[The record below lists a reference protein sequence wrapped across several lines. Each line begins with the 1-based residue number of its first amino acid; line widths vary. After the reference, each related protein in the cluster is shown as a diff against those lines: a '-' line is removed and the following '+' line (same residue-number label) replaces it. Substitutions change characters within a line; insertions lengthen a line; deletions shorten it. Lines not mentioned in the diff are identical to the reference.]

1 MRYTSKNLLP
11 ILTNLALA
19 MSTMKDSTCKV
30 NPYDVIIV
38 GGGLSGLVVARN
50 LPEKRWKLLEASE
63 RLGGRLQNDIVS
75 DKIDLGGAWV
85 WPQQRQMSRLCTSLG
100 IDFFTQPD
108 DPSSLRIV
116 GGAANIIKK
125 LVNEL
130 NENAKDDESDSGRI
144 ETGAPV
150 VACRRE
156 SDSLVSVD
164 LASGETLYAKNV
176 VFACPP
182 RLVHM
187 HVQFHPSLSISKAR
201 AMEFSQTWMAGVT
214 KVALV
219 YHKPRF
225 WPLYESNGGF
235 QPGYNRPAFQV
246 YDATPRDE
254 SVSAL
259 TFFTLASLSNK
270 ENDDAKL
277 ARDCA
282 EQMSQSFSTQTLR
295 EIPNIAQDIL
305 AYDEFY
311 VQRWPQE
318 KYISEDADPRGIAPH
333 PQPLFELATSEWDG
347 MLLFA
352 GTESDQMS
360 PGVMEGAVNAA
371 LRVADEI
378 NRRLS
383 NQ

>member
-1 MRYTSKNLLP
+1 MRYTSRNLLP

-19 MSTMKDSTCKV
+19 MSTMKESTCKV
-30 NPYDVIIV
+30 NPYDVIII

-50 LPEKRWKLLEASE
+50 LPGKRWKLLEASE
-63 RLGGRLQNDIVS
+63 RLGGRLQNDVVS

-85 WPQQRQMSRLCTSLG
+85 WPQQRQMSRLCNSLG

-116 GGAANIIKK
+116 GGAANIIKMIVK
-125 LVNEL
+125 ELAVNE
-130 NENAKDDESDSGRI
+130 NDGNDDSDSNRI
-144 ETGAPV
+144 QTSSPV

-156 SDSLVSVD
+156 SESIVSVD

-187 HVQFHPSLSISKAR
+187 HVQFHPSLSISKVR
-201 AMEFSQTWMAGVT
+201 AMASSQTWMAGVT

-246 YDATPRDE
+246 YDASPYDQ

-282 EQMSQSFSTQTLR
+282 EQMSQSFSKQTLKDF
-295 EIPNIAQDIL
+295 PNIIEDIRG
-305 AYDEFY
+305 YNEFY

-318 KYISEDADPRGIAPH
+318 KYISEDEDPRGIAPH
-333 PQPLFELATSEWDG
+333 PQPVLELSKSEWDG

-352 GTESDQMS
+352 GTETDQMS
-360 PGVMEGAVNAA
+360 PGVMEGAMNAA
-371 LRVADEI
+371 LRVADEL
-378 NRRLS
+378 NRR
-383 NQ
+383 

>member
-1 MRYTSKNLLP
+1 MRYTSRNFLP

-19 MSTMKDSTCKV
+19 MSTMKESTCKV

-50 LPEKRWKLLEASE
+50 LPGKRWKLLEASG
-63 RLGGRLQNDIVS
+63 RLGGRLQNDVVS

-85 WPQQRQMSRLCTSLG
+85 WPQQRQMSRLCNSLG

-116 GGAANIIKK
+116 GGAANIIKMIAK
-125 LVNEL
+125 EL
-130 NENAKDDESDSGRI
+130 TLKDNDDTDTGSSRI
-144 ETGAPV
+144 KTNSPV

-156 SDSLVSVD
+156 SDSMVSVN
-164 LASGETLYAKNV
+164 LASGETLYAKKV

-182 RLVHM
+182 RLIHM
-187 HVQFHPSLSISKAR
+187 HVQFHPSLSDFKVR
-201 AMEFSQTWMAGVT
+201 AMASSQTWMAGVT
-214 KVALV
+214 KVSLV

-246 YDATPRDE
+246 YDATPYDA

-270 ENDDAKL
+270 DDDDAKL
-277 ARDCA
+277 AKDCA
-282 EQMSQSFSTQTLR
+282 EQMCQSFSKQTLKDF
-295 EIPNIAQDIL
+295 PNIIEDIRG
-305 AYDEFY
+305 YTEYY
-311 VQRWPQE
+311 VQRWPLE

-333 PQPLFELATSEWDG
+333 PQPVDRKS
-347 MLLFA
+347 
-352 GTESDQMS
+352 
-360 PGVMEGAVNAA
+360 VV
-371 LRVADEI
+371 
-378 NRRLS
+378 
-383 NQ
+383 

>member
-1 MRYTSKNLLP
+1 
-11 ILTNLALA
+11 
-19 MSTMKDSTCKV
+19 MKESTCKV
-30 NPYDVIIV
+30 NPYDVIII

-50 LPEKRWKLLEASE
+50 LPGKRWKLLEASE
-63 RLGGRLQNDIVS
+63 RLGGRLQNDVVS

-85 WPQQRQMSRLCTSLG
+85 WPQQRQMSRLCNSLG

-116 GGAANIIKK
+116 GGAANIIKMIVK
-125 LVNEL
+125 DLTV
-130 NENAKDDESDSGRI
+130 NAKDGNDDSDSSRI
-144 ETGAPV
+144 QTSSPV

-156 SDSLVSVD
+156 SESIVSVD
-164 LASGETLYAKNV
+164 LASGETLYAKNIA
-176 VFACPP
+176 FACPP

-187 HVQFHPSLSISKAR
+187 HVQFYPSLSISKVC
-201 AMEFSQTWMAGVT
+201 AMASSQTWMAGVT

-235 QPGYNRPAFQV
+235 QPGYDRPAFQV
-246 YDATPRDE
+246 YDASPYDQ

-282 EQMSQSFSTQTLR
+282 EQMSQSFSKQSLKDF
-295 EIPNIAQDIL
+295 PNIIEDIRG
-305 AYDEFY
+305 YNEFY

-333 PQPLFELATSEWDG
+333 PQPLLELSKSEWDG

-352 GTESDQMS
+352 GTETDQMS

-378 NRRLS
+378 NRR
-383 NQ
+383 